1 MNIIDLLIILVV
13 LAGVT
18 LGAIKGVSRLLLT
31 ALGLICGIVLAARLH
46 QPAAH
51 LLQRLVNGEA
61 LRQSIGFILVF
72 VLTWVAFLLLG
83 YLVSWLLRKTGLQW
97 LDRTVGG
104 GVGFGAAVIF
114 LFFILILLT
123 ALLPVNSPL
132 LTESRLS
139 PFLLGTVNRASLL
152 IPNQPQD
159 RFSDKL
165 DAVRRFWEQ
174 TTAK

>member
-1 MNIIDLLIILVV
+1 MNIIDLLILVII
-13 LAGVT
+13 LAGIT
-18 LGAIKGVSRLLLT
+18 LGTIKGVSRILLA
-31 ALGLICGIVLAARLH
+31 ALGLVCGIVLAARLH

-51 LLQRLVNGEA
+51 LLERLVNGQA
-61 LRQSIGFILVF
+61 LRQSIGFVLVF
-72 VLTWVAFLLLG
+72 ILTWILFLLLG
-83 YLVSWLLRKTGLQW
+83 SLVSWLLCKAGLRW

-139 PFLLGTVNRASLL
+139 PFLLGAVNRTSLL
-152 IPNQPQD
+152 IPDQPQN

-165 DAVRRFWEQ
+165 DAIRSFWDQ
-174 TTAK
+174 TAAE